1 MTIDMVVLAIV
12 NGIAAGVVL
21 YIVWSNRHDREQ
33 WERKRDQQDLLLE
46 IQRELNRNDNASLR
60 RCLELQRKLDE
71 HSRIL
76 KHLGRRLS

>member
-1 MTIDMVVLAIV
+1 MNPEVAVFMAITI
-12 NGIAAGVVL
+12 IAAGVVL

-71 HSRIL
+71 HSRTL
-76 KHLGRRLS
+76 KHLARRLS